1 MKEKDGDPSE
11 SIPREQALLD
21 LPGAILE
28 DPASKGVL
36 LPEQELRQREQPFP
50 SGICWKQSEA
60 IAEHHASEGGG

>member
-1 MKEKDGDPSE
+1 MVQEKDGNPSE

-36 LPEQELRQREQPFP
+36 LPEPELSQRE
-50 SGICWKQSEA
+50 
-60 IAEHHASEGGG
+60 